1 METELILR
9 TGSQSSK
16 ILIKGIITGVLILV
30 MMIPTIFIMNL
41 VSERE
46 ERQKQVAA
54 EVSSKWAS
62 GQTLSGPFLY
72 IPYTSTANDP
82 QGKPIQVKEQ
92 FWVLPENL
100 DIKGQIFSEVRE
112 RSIYKVLLYRST
124 MAVSGTVTVRL
135 PQNVDPIS
143 VQWKDARIC
152 MGLSDFKGIEEKILV
167 RVGDRDIELAP
178 GLPGDELDS
187 VGLSAP
193 IDLTAADTGKTINF
207 RTDLKLKGS
216 ERLHFIPLAGN
227 SSYILESIWPAP
239 SFDGNNLPSERT
251 VSDSGFSAKWVFNKA
266 NLPFSTILNKTNFD
280 TRALAFGVTMVQPA
294 DQYAKTDRAVKYAIL
309 VIGLTFS
316 LFFVVELL
324 QNKPLH
330 PVQYVL
336 IGLALVIFYTLLLSF
351 SEFILF
357 DIAYLLAAFAT
368 ISLITLYVK
377 AHFGNWRAA
386 VIFSSALTMLYGFIF
401 VLVRLEDTALLVGSL
416 GLFLI
421 LALAMYLGRKIEW
434 YGKK

>member
-9 TGSQSSK
+9 TGSESSK
-16 ILIKGIITGVLILV
+16 TLIKGVITGVLILV

-72 IPYTSTANDP
+72 VPYSYTANDAE
-82 QGKPIQVKEQ
+82 GKPVKVKEQ

-100 DIKGQIFSEVRE
+100 DIKGQMFPEVRE

-124 MAVSGTVTVRL
+124 VAVSGNIMVRL
-135 PQNVDPIS
+135 PENVDPAT

-152 MGLSDFKGIEEKILV
+152 MGLSDFKGIEEKILL
-167 RVGDRDIELAP
+167 RVGDKDIELAP
-178 GLPGDELDS
+178 GLPGNELDS

-193 IDLTAADTGKTINF
+193 IDLTAADTGKMINF
-207 RTDLKLKGS
+207 STGLKLKGS
-216 ERLHFIPLAGN
+216 EKLHFIPLAGN
-227 SSYILESIWPAP
+227 SSYSLESKWPAP
-239 SFDGNNLPSERT
+239 SFDGNNLPSDRKL
-251 VSDSGFSAKWVFNKA
+251 SDSGFSAKWVFNKA
-266 NLPFSTILNKTNFD
+266 NLPFSTVLNKTNFD

-316 LFFVVELL
+316 LFFIVELL
-324 QNKPLH
+324 QKKPVH
-330 PVQYVL
+330 PVQYIL

-368 ISLITLYVK
+368 ISLISLYVK
-377 AHFGNWRAA
+377 SHFGNWRAA
-386 VIFSSALTMLYGFIF
+386 AIFSSALTLLYGFIF

-421 LALAMYLGRKIEW
+421 LAVAMYLSRKIEW
-434 YGKK
+434 YGKN